1 MNLKTLLNKTGD
13 AVKLIMTQPTMIF
26 KNKSNITLV
35 NEAHVVNEDETARP
49 DLIALQYYGNQS
61 KLDVILKWNGIS
73 DPMSLNE
80 GDVLEIPSA
89 NVPFFRLERPKNFDD
104 NPVKQQFVDG
114 KRLSKK
120 DQRRLD
126 ALKKKYGKDN
136 LLPPNVIP
144 LGKKNYEFVGTRI
157 RMGAQA
163 QNDAVVDGI
172 NGSLNGNG
180 DGTGDGIN
188 GNGGGTEDV
197 VGTVLELG
205 GENIG
210 SEFEKI
216 PGGVWTWLGSA
227 WLPVDPKVAQEVAG
241 SLYGEH
247 GNPNG
252 AIEGSFEGQL
262 YFDKLRGDGNGTGG
276 TTDSSLDDSLSDGQG
291 NTNADGPAGSGT
303 SGVGNADGTGD
314 NQNDGG
320 NPPPSGGNTNNGNN
334 GNNGGGGSSSP
345 CA

>member
-73 DPMSLNE
+73 DPMSLNT

-180 DGTGDGIN
+180 NGDLGDSTDELTGS
-188 GNGGGTEDV
+188 
-197 VGTVLELG
+197 VLELG

-216 PGGVWTWLGSA
+216 PGGVWTWLGSV

-262 YFDKLRGDGNGTGG
+262 YFDKLRDDGDGNGTGG
-276 TTDSSLDDSLSDGQG
+276 ATDSSLDDSLSDGQG